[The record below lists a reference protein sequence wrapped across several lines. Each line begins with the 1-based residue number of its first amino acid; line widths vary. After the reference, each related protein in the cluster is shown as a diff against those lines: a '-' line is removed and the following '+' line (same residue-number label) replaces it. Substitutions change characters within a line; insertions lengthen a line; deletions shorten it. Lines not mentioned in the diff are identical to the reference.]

1 MDGIKNLHWQW
12 RSNPSSAAEVAELF
26 NLLEAIYNFV
36 WKGGKDKWRWKAC
49 SSGEFSVS
57 SAKKLLAAAPCTIS
71 QVKMQWKVWVPLKVK
86 IMVWRSLI
94 NRLPT
99 KDELHKRGVILQ
111 SHLCELCDM
120 DVETNT
126 HLFTGCFFT
135 TEVWYRVEAWCRLN
149 PSLIFDVSDLMKS
162 TSSQPFSKEAKYIL
176 RGIVFSTMW
185 SIWIERNDR
194 IFKGNRRRAIEV
206 VESIK
211 MSSYFWFKHRA
222 KLKSLDWVDWCNYP
236 LDMV

>member
-1 MDGIKNLHWQW
+1 
-12 RSNPSSAAEVAELF
+12 
-26 NLLEAIYNFV
+26 
-36 WKGGKDKWRWKAC
+36 
-49 SSGEFSVS
+49 
-57 SAKKLLAAAPCTIS
+57 
-71 QVKMQWKVWVPLKVK
+71 MQWKVWVPLKVK

-99 KDELHKRGVILQ
+99 KDELHKRGVILH

-135 TEVWYRVEAWCRLN
+135 AEVWYRVEAWCRLN
-149 PSLIFDVSDLMKS
+149 PLLIFDVADLMKI
-162 TSSQPFSKEAKYIL
+162 TSSQPFSKKAKYIL

-222 KLKSLDWVDWCNYP
+222 NLKSLDWVDWCKYP